1 MKGPRHHSKTFMFC
15 ACFSAFHLFNR
26 KLSCIWKFL
35 IESNGVRI
43 EFEIEKCSELAAS
56 LDLYKPGTNRII
68 QQLIDMLQIN
78 FHKETA
84 PVIAGLKRSEKSK
97 LGLNSIQIKEEI
109 EKAVYSL
116 ETNPL
121 DEAKRMLFGEAHLL
135 RLNETLGISIEKLL
149 AIVPC
154 KEDRTDQTE
163 SSTST

>member
-1 MKGPRHHSKTFMFC
+1 M
-15 ACFSAFHLFNR
+15 
-26 KLSCIWKFL
+26 
-35 IESNGVRI
+35 RI

-116 ETNPL
+116 QATPL

-149 AIVPC
+149 ALVPC